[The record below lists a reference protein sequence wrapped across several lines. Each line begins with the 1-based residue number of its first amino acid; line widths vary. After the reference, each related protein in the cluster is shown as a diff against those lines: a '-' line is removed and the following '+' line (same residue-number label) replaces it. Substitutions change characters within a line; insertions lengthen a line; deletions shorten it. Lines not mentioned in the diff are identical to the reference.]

1 MHVPLIKKMR
11 FSKNTKVLITNFF
24 SLSILKGFEFLI
36 PLITLPYLVRTLGI
50 ENFGLVNFALA
61 FAMYFGAIIQYGFR
75 ITATKKIAL
84 KRDNLTEVSEIFST
98 VISASV
104 ILSLVCSII
113 FLFIVFAVDIFNQHF
128 QLYFFTLLFLVFQNL
143 FPIWFFQGMEKM
155 KFIAFINFSNK
166 LFYLLAL
173 FYFVKDHDDY
183 NLVPLLSAV
192 SALISLVIA
201 FIVIKR
207 HFHIQFKRPKTYKIK
222 RLLIEGRHAFIG
234 QLAPNLYNNSSLFLL
249 GLFTN
254 NVIVGQ
260 YTAAIRVIEAIMSAC
275 NILTSTF
282 LPFLVRNI
290 DKHQYFARLMLL
302 LGVTLSVGC
311 FFSAELIVQLLYS
324 FEGKSVSTTIAYLS
338 PRILFIFIVNTYG
351 VNYLM
356 IMGHE
361 RIYKNIVLY
370 SSIISFFIACLVIPI
385 FSLHGAVGVL
395 LGASFLMSILCYLNF
410 LKYKQEAAGA

>member
-1 MHVPLIKKMR
+1 MR
-11 FSKNTKVLITNFF
+11 VSEKAKVLISNFF
-24 SLSILKGFEFLI
+24 SLSILRGFEFLI

-50 ENFGLVNFALA
+50 EKFGLVNFALA
-61 FAMYFGAIIQYGFR
+61 FAMYFGAVIQYGFR
-75 ITATKKIAL
+75 VTATQRIAL
-84 KRDNLTEVSEIFST
+84 KRADLEEVSDIFST

-113 FLFIVFAVDIFNQHF
+113 FLSIVFAVDSFNEYF

-155 KFIAFINFSNK
+155 KFIAFINFTNK

-173 FYFVKDHDDY
+173 FYFVKDHNDY
-183 NLVPLLSAV
+183 YLVPLLSAV
-192 SALISLVIA
+192 SALFSLVIA
-201 FIVIKR
+201 FIVIKS
-207 HFHIQFKRPKTYKIK
+207 HFHIKFKKPKADEIK

-260 YTAAIRVIEAIMSAC
+260 YTAAIRVIEAIMSTC

-302 LGVTLSVGC
+302 LGVTLSAGC

-324 FEGKSVSTTIAYLS
+324 FDGHGVSTTIAYLS
-338 PRILFIFIVNTYG
+338 PRILFIFVINTYG
-351 VNYLM
+351 INYLM

-370 SSIISFFIACLVIPI
+370 SSVVFFFIACIVIPK
-385 FSLHGAVGVL
+385 FSIHGAIGVL
-395 LGASFLMSILCYLNF
+395 LGASFLMSVLCYFYF
-410 LKYKQEAAGA
+410 LKYKQEPVDA